1 MGRHTG
7 PKYKLSRRERQDLF
21 GSPKSLMGKSPLE
34 KKNYPP
40 GEHGQSRRQK
50 ISEYGVQL
58 REKQKIKRIYG
69 LFEKQFR
76 NLFEKASRQKGIT
89 GENLIK
95 LLERRLDNVVYR
107 LGFAPTRISARQLVS
122 HRHVMVNDKIVNV
135 PSFVVSAGDII
146 RIREKSKKMDAIHNS
161 LKKVRDNQFS
171 WLTIDKAT
179 LSGTFVQVP
188 ERTEIPLNANE
199 QLVVELYSK

>member
-34 KKNYPP
+34 NKNYPP

-50 ISEYGVQL
+50 ISEYGIQL

-69 LFEKQFR
+69 LYEKQFR

-89 GENLIK
+89 GENLIRF
-95 LLERRLDNVVYR
+95 LERRLDNVIYR
-107 LGFAPTRISARQLVS
+107 LGFAPTRIAARQLVS
-122 HRHVMVNDKIVNV
+122 HRHVLVNDKSVNV
-135 PSFVVSAGDII
+135 PSYVVSPGDVI
-146 RIREKSKKMDAIHNS
+146 RIREKSKRMDAIHNS
-161 LKKVRDNQFS
+161 LKKIRDNQFS

-179 LSGTFVQVP
+179 LSGTFIQVP
-188 ERTEIPLNANE
+188 ERSEIPLNANE

>member
-50 ISEYGVQL
+50 ISEYGIQL

-69 LFEKQFR
+69 LYEKQFR

-89 GENLIK
+89 GENLIRF
-95 LLERRLDNVVYR
+95 LERRLDNVIYR
-107 LGFAPTRISARQLVS
+107 LGFAPTRIAARQLVS
-122 HRHVMVNDKIVNV
+122 HRHVLVNDKSVNV
-135 PSFVVSAGDII
+135 PSYVVSPGDVI
-146 RIREKSKKMDAIHNS
+146 RIREKSKRMDAIHNS
-161 LKKVRDNQFS
+161 LKKIRDNQYS

-188 ERTEIPLNANE
+188 ERSEIPLNANE
-199 QLVVELYSK
+199 QLVIELYSK

>member
-1 MGRHTG
+1 M
-7 PKYKLSRRERQDLF
+7 E
-21 GSPKSLMGKSPLE
+21 E
-34 KKNYPP
+34 KNYPP

-69 LFEKQFR
+69 LFERQFR
-76 NLFEKASRQKGIT
+76 NLFEKANRQKGIT
-89 GENLIK
+89 GDNLIK

-107 LGFAPTRISARQLVS
+107 LGFAPTRVAARQLVS
-122 HRHVMVNDKIVNV
+122 HRHVIVNEKIVNV
-135 PSFVVSAGDII
+135 PSYTISAGDVI
-146 RIREKSKKMDAIHNS
+146 RVREKSKRMDAIHNS
-161 LKKVRDNQFS
+161 LKRVRDNQFP

-188 ERTEIPLNANE
+188 ERSEIPLNANE

>member
-7 PKYKLSRRERQDLF
+7 PRYKLSRRERQDLF

-89 GENLIK
+89 GENLVK

-135 PSFVVSAGDII
+135 PSFVISAGDIV

-188 ERTEIPLNANE
+188 ERAEIPLNANE

>member
-89 GENLIK
+89 GENLVK

-107 LGFAPTRISARQLVS
+107 LGFAPTRIAARQLVS

-188 ERTEIPLNANE
+188 ERADIPLNANE

>member
-1 MGRHTG
+1 MGRYTG
-7 PKYKLSRRERQDLF
+7 PKYKLSRREKQDLF
-21 GSPKSLMGKSPLE
+21 GSPKSLMGKSPME

-50 ISEYGVQL
+50 ISEYGIQL

-76 NLFEKASRQKGIT
+76 NLFEKANRQKGIT
-89 GENLIK
+89 GDNLVK
-95 LLERRLDNVVYR
+95 LLERRLDNVIYR
-107 LGFAPTRISARQLVS
+107 LGLAPTRIAARQLVS
-122 HRHVMVNDKIVNV
+122 HRHVLVNDKSVNV
-135 PSFVVSAGDII
+135 PSYNVNPGDII
-146 RIREKSKKMDAIHNS
+146 RVREKSKKMDAIHNS
-161 LKKVRDNQFS
+161 LKRVRDNQYS
-171 WLTIDKAT
+171 WLTIDKAS

-188 ERTEIPLNANE
+188 ERSEVPLNANE

>member
-89 GENLIK
+89 GENLVK

-188 ERTEIPLNANE
+188 ERADIPLNANE

>member
-1 MGRHTG
+1 MGRYTG
-7 PKYKLSRRERQDLF
+7 PKYKLSRREKLDLF
-21 GSPKSLMGKSPLE
+21 GSPKSLMGKSPME

-69 LFEKQFR
+69 LYEKQFR
-76 NLFEKASRQKGIT
+76 NLFEKAVRQKGIS
-89 GENLIK
+89 GDNLVK

-107 LGFAPTRISARQLVS
+107 LGFAPTRFAARQIVN
-122 HRHVMVNDKIVNV
+122 HRHIMVNDKSVNIPSYIVN
-135 PSFVVSAGDII
+135 PGDVI
-146 RIREKSKKMDAIHNS
+146 RIKEKSKKMDLIHNS
-161 LKKVRDNQFS
+161 LKRVRDNQFP

-179 LSGTFVQVP
+179 LSGTFVQIP
-188 ERTEIPLNANE
+188 ERSEVPLNANE
-199 QLVVELYSK
+199 QLVIELYSK